1 MIRTFLTQF
10 VITSQAL
17 TCGNHEKG
25 IWWLIP
31 APHTIVTV
39 SSWNCRKTH
48 VGAGGHPASISWRLD
63 TKESDRPSDA
73 GNNPMFFLQIPVNML
88 SVCACCCRIHSGKI
102 SFYNKTEICSCICI
116 DDKLQKN
123 KFLCLRSCFFYCSS
137 LGPQAAI
144 LFISRDSQLASHY

>member
-1 MIRTFLTQF
+1 MMVDPCTAHRSHR
-10 VITSQAL
+10 VIMKLSENSCRCGGTS
-17 TCGNHEKG
+17 C
-25 IWWLIP
+25 P
-31 APHTIVTV
+31 D
-39 SSWNCRKTH
+39 
-48 VGAGGHPASISWRLD
+48 SISWRLD

-116 DDKLQKN
+116 NDKLQKN

-137 LGPQAAI
+137 PGAPGSNLLHITRFTALVSLLSSLKGCDGNFI
-144 LFISRDSQLASHY
+144 LRS